1 MMTATVTEGISLE
14 DFLANPPDY
23 MEWVD
28 GQLVEKTGMT
38 LRHSK
43 IQSKLNCYWRNYKN
57 ESGQGGE
64 VFVELPCRTLKQG
77 RRPDVAYLTD
87 ELLAQSGE
95 ASALPQSPPLIGE
108 IASPDDSAEELFAK
122 AQDYLESGCQ
132 EVWLV
137 FPESRRVL
145 VLTQNQ
151 MLGFN
156 VGDLVRTQLVLQG
169 FSVAVDEFL
178 A

>member
-1 MMTATVTEGISLE
+1 MVTATVTEGISLE
-14 DFLANPPDY
+14 DFLANPPEH

-38 LRHSK
+38 VRHSR
-43 IQSKLNCYWRNYKN
+43 IQGRLVRYWGNYKD
-57 ESGQGGE
+57 ESGQGGD
-64 VFVELPCRTLKQG
+64 VFVELPCRTSKQG
-77 RRPDVAYLTD
+77 RRPDVAYLTA
-87 ELLAQSGE
+87 ELLAQFGE
-95 ASALPQSPPLIGE
+95 ASALPQSPPLVGE

-122 AQDYLESGCQ
+122 AQEYLESGCQ

-145 VLTQNQ
+145 VLIQGQT
-151 MLGFN
+151 LGFN
-156 VGDLVRTQLVLQG
+156 VGDVVSTQLVLQG
-169 FSVAVDEFL
+169 FSVAVNEFL

>member
-1 MMTATVTEGISLE
+1 MITATVTESISLQ
-14 DFLANPPDY
+14 DFLANPPEH

-28 GQLVEKTGMT
+28 GQLLEKTGIT
-38 LRHSK
+38 VRHSL
-43 IQSKLNCYWRNYKN
+43 IQSRLNCYWGNYKN

-64 VFVELPCRTLKQG
+64 VLVELPCRTLKQG
-77 RRPDVAYLTD
+77 RRPDVAYLSN
-87 ELLAQSGE
+87 ELLAQFSE
-95 ASALPQSPPLIGE
+95 ATALPQSPPLVGE

-122 AQDYLESGCQ
+122 ALEYFESGCQ

-137 FPESRRVL
+137 FPETRRFL
-145 VLTQNQ
+145 VLTQGQ
-151 MLGFN
+151 TLGFN
-156 VGDLVRTQLVLQG
+156 VGDVVRTQLILQG

>member
-1 MMTATVTEGISLE
+1 MVTATVTEGISLE
-14 DFLANPPDY
+14 DFLANPPEH
-23 MEWVD
+23 MECVD

-38 LRHSK
+38 LRHSR
-43 IQSKLNCYWRNYKN
+43 IQGRLVRYWGNYKD
-57 ESGQGGE
+57 ESGQGGD
-64 VFVELPCRTLKQG
+64 VFVELSCRTSKQG
-77 RRPDVAYLTD
+77 RRPDVAYLTAD
-87 ELLAQSGE
+87 LVAQYGE
-95 ASALPQSPPLIGE
+95 ASALPQSPPLVGE

-122 AQDYLESGCQ
+122 AQEYLESGCQ

-145 VLTQNQ
+145 VLIPGQT
-151 MLGFN
+151 LGFN
-156 VGDLVRTQLVLQG
+156 VGDVVSTQLVLQG